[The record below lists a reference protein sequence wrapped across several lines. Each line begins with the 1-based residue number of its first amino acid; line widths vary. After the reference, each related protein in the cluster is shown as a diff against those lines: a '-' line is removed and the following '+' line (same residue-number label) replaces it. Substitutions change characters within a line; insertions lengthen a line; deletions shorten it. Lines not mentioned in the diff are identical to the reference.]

1 MSSAGDLIRE
11 SRVSSGLSM
20 RGLAARAGVAY
31 TTVQRI
37 EQGSMDPTVGML
49 SKLLRAM
56 GRDLSFVDAAA
67 EFPTVAELV
76 DVLTQHDGGERIDWT
91 QLRIFTDY
99 LSWHP
104 ELIGPATDCAP
115 QPSGSAFIDN
125 LLAAI
130 TEKVCDEAG
139 IPRPTWTKTVG
150 GLSPKSTA
158 PGTPIM
164 QDKSLKE
171 TPPQFLSRGLIV
183 SRYDLWRKESLNATG
198 S

>member
-1 MSSAGDLIRE
+1 MSTAGDLIRE

-67 EFPTVAELV
+67 KFPTVAELV

-130 TEKVCDEAG
+130 TETVCDEAG
-139 IPRPTWTKTVG
+139 IPRPTWTKTVYA
-150 GLSPKSTA
+150 LEQQSHVS
-158 PGTPIM
+158 GTPMM

-171 TPPQFLSRGLIV
+171 APPQFLSRGLIV
-183 SRYDLWRKESLNATG
+183 SRYDLWRTESLNSTG